1 MPGTVEGGIKTTE
14 TNKKRYGVD
23 YYRNIGKLGGLK
35 SRGGGFA
42 SHKVGEDGLTG
53 LERARIAGAKGG
65 KISKKNKGE

>member
-1 MPGTVEGGIKTTE
+1 MAGTVEGGIKTTK
-14 TNKKRYGVD
+14 TNRKRYGAD

-42 SHKVGEDGLTG
+42 STKVGEDGLTG

-65 KISKKNKGE
+65 KISKRYKED